1 MMSEKNEGCPLYN
14 PMNCRE
20 YYNPKICAFVKE
32 DHVCLKK
39 KKTRNKTSPSD
50 SETTVKSDHP

>member
-1 MMSEKNEGCPLYN
+1 MSENNEGCPLYN

-32 DHVCLKK
+32 DQVCLKQK
-39 KKTRNKTSPSD
+39 KSRKKTAAPKTDPPA
-50 SETTVKSDHP
+50 KP